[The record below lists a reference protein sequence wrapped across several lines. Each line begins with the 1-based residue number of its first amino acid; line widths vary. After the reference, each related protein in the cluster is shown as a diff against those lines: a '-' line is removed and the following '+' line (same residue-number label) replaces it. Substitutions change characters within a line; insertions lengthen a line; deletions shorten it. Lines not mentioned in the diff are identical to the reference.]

1 MTIKI
6 TNKPLLAFVFFIQ
19 ILLFTNA
26 YAINPQREYSAKPD
40 AIGLKYETNRIKVNN
55 SVTLNSW
62 ACLQQDLKKPFIIIS
77 GTDAGNMSNSLGQA
91 QAFYDAGYNVILY
104 DYRGFGES
112 SDFKMDLNA
121 MYYDEFAEDLAK
133 TIAFVEAKYHPGS
146 IVLYGQSMGT
156 IISRKNAD
164 TTKLIKGLVLDSFVI
179 DPKLVVERIFAL
191 KKKNISLPS
200 TSSAYI
206 ESNKINIKKPVLL
219 FSGLKDIITKTAD
232 YEDFLSKNP
241 NSKIVTWDCNHLE
254 CFTSMGTEPNLYM
267 KEFNSFVTTL

>member
-1 MTIKI
+1 
-6 TNKPLLAFVFFIQ
+6 
-19 ILLFTNA
+19 
-26 YAINPQREYSAKPD
+26 
-40 AIGLKYETNRIKVNN
+40 
-55 SVTLNSW
+55 
-62 ACLQQDLKKPFIIIS
+62 
-77 GTDAGNMSNSLGQA
+77 MSNSLGQA

-191 KKKNISLPS
+191 KNKNISLPS

-232 YEDFLSKNP
+232 YKEFLSKNP

-254 CFTSMGTEPNLYM
+254 CFTSMGTEPNLYI